1 MPADKRAVL
10 IAGPTA
16 SGKSALALDMA
27 RKRAGVII
35 NADSMQVYRELRILT
50 ARPTPEEE
58 ADVPHRLYGCV
69 SGGEPWSVASWL
81 AAAREEIEAAWR
93 GGLLPILAGGTGLY
107 FKALEQGLAEIP
119 PIPPAIRAKW
129 RDTRGDL
136 HAELQ
141 RLDPESAARL
151 KPGDRQRI
159 ARALEVIETTGK
171 SLNFWHEAAGA
182 DAFLED
188 VRLERLLVIPDRGV
202 LHARA
207 EMRLERMIEKGAI
220 CEVRDLL
227 SLNLPRSQP
236 VMRAIAV
243 PELAD
248 HLEGKLGLDEAVER
262 AKTSTRQYIKRQL
275 TWWRHQN
282 PDWINVSAVRAQTEV
297 PSSRRV

>member
-50 ARPTPEEE
+50 ARPMPEEE
-58 ADVPHRLYGCV
+58 ADVPHRFYGCV

-93 GGLLPILAGGTGLY
+93 GGLLPILVGGTGLY

-171 SLNFWHEAAGA
+171 SLNFWHEAGA
-182 DAFLED
+182 DAFLAD
-188 VRLERLLVIPDRGV
+188 ARLERLLVIPDRSI

-236 VMRAIAV
+236 VTRAIGV

-282 PDWINVSAVRAQTEV
+282 PDWINVAGVRAQTEV
-297 PSSRRV
+297 SGWRSV